1 MILYSLQKLEKSFN
15 EKNVLDIDYLE
26 IEQGFIYALLGP
38 NGSGKTTLLN
48 ILGFLDKPSGGH
60 LYFKG
65 NSISFNE
72 RVLQPLRKKVV
83 MVNQNPILFTTTVF
97 KNLEFGLKIRKIGKS
112 QRRKLIEEA
121 LEMVGLRR
129 LEQAPAHK
137 LSGGEAQRAVLARA
151 MVLSPEVILCDE
163 PTASVDLENQL
174 KISRLLK
181 EINQEKKITLIFTS
195 HDKRQAASLPQHRIF
210 LEQGKTSR
218 HSYENIFPRHLLK
231 DDTPLMDSIRDYQ
244 TLQNGMSNS
253 TANGRFRID
262 PQAVQITALNSDEKN
277 SPGVEGTITRLSQ
290 DGGSIRMAI
299 SCGVRLTVV
308 MPQGT
313 YKKLQPLVGEQV
325 LLTIPESAVSLID

>member
-1 MILYSLQKLEKSFN
+1 LQNLEQRFD
-15 EKNVLDIDYLE
+15 EKTVLDIDFLE
-26 IEQGFIYALLGP
+26 IEQGYIYALLGP

-48 ILGFLDKPSGGH
+48 ILGFLEKPSSGQ
-60 LYFKG
+60 LSFKG
-65 NSISFNE
+65 TSVSFTE
-72 RVLQPLRKKVV
+72 RALQPLRKKVV

-97 KNLEFGLKIRKIGKS
+97 KNLEFGLKIRSIPKL

-121 LEMVGLRR
+121 LELVGLRH

-137 LSGGEAQRAVLARA
+137 LSGGETQRAVLARA

-181 EINQEKKITLIFTS
+181 DINQEKKITLVFTS

-218 HSYENIFPRHLLK
+218 HSYENIFPFHLLK
-231 DDTPLMDSIRDYQ
+231 DNTPLMESIRRFDSLQ
-244 TLQNGMSNS
+244 TGSKHCVPRE
-253 TANGRFRID
+253 RFRID
-262 PQAVQITALNSDEKN
+262 PKAIVVSALNGEELLPSTIIGN
-277 SPGVEGTITRLSQ
+277 ITRLSM
-290 DGGSIRMAI
+290 DGSSIRIAI

-308 MPQGT
+308 MPQDT
-313 YKKLQPLVGEQV
+313 YKNLRLLVGDQINIF
-325 LLTIPESAVSLID
+325 IPESAVSLID

>member
-15 EKNVLDIDYLE
+15 EKTVLDIDHLE

-48 ILGFLDKPSGGH
+48 ILGFLDKPSRGY
-60 LYFKG
+60 LSFKG
-65 NSISFNE
+65 HSVSFNE

-83 MVNQNPILFTTTVF
+83 MVNQNPILFTTTVY
-97 KNLEFGLKIRKIGKS
+97 KNLEFGLKIRKVAKL

-121 LEMVGLRR
+121 LEMVGLRH

-137 LSGGEAQRAVLARA
+137 LSGGETQRAVLARA

-174 KISRLLK
+174 KIGRLLK

-231 DDTPLMDSIRDYQ
+231 DKTPLMDSIRDYQ
-244 TLQNGMSNS
+244 TLQNGANNSLSN
-253 TANGRFRID
+253 ARFRID
-262 PQAVQITALNSDEKN
+262 PEAIEVQTLNSDEPS
-277 SPGVEGTITRLSQ
+277 SPGVVGRISRLSQ
-290 DGGSIRMAI
+290 DKASIRMAV

-308 MPQGT
+308 MPRET
-313 YKKLQPLVGEQV
+313 YKKLRPLVGEQV
-325 LLTIPESAVSLID
+325 LVSVPESAVSFID